1 MAELDSDESP
11 LLVYYENGIPNLF
24 TGNLMDEKSVF
35 SWLVAQR
42 NANGIE
48 DVSDGLL
55 RKVIEDNEFV
65 AVLFRYSGC
74 KSFLFFYHISYNLS
88 ENIRNPEKAIS
99 CHFFNFSI

>member
-24 TGNLMDEKSVF
+24 TGNLMDEKAVF
-35 SWLVAQR
+35 NWLVTQR

-65 AVLFRYSGC
+65 AVFFR
-74 KSFLFFYHISYNLS
+74 
-88 ENIRNPEKAIS
+88 
-99 CHFFNFSI
+99 